1 MWGAPYGDAAAKR
14 RSAAPVAS
22 ECVAGVPSLMVRAG
36 GGLGRGVPA
45 CLVVASSP
53 RRLVEVSS
61 ASVDTALLGAERGSF
76 ELLKTHLAPRPPR
89 WSHRPA
95 TAGETGA

>member
-1 MWGAPYGDAAAKR
+1 MWGAPYGDAAANR

-53 RRLVEVSS
+53 RRGVK
-61 ASVDTALLGAERGSF
+61 RQRR
-76 ELLKTHLAPRPPR
+76 HCLARCR
-89 WSHRPA
+89 TR
-95 TAGETGA
+95 EF